1 VTVFA
6 HVHLTER
13 MSLMSAPAGPVLFS
27 CISRTGQ
34 LNPILAIAAELSRHA
49 VPDLWFASYVD
60 SRSKIEAASTR
71 TQINFVS
78 LDPRNPTG
86 IKWGES
92 DLEMM
97 QCSGPMSTDGIMA
110 LLKKTINSPPEW
122 RISAYRNMLD
132 VIDRIQPSLMV
143 IDTLNPS
150 SMDAAMTR
158 DVPFIVT
165 VPALPSCALRLPWDY
180 PSPITNLPRKMNFS
194 QYFSNIFFKFRLRA
208 AILAHTPVIS
218 FTKKCKSIGI
228 KNPSANPYVYTDA
241 AAMVLTSSVFGLEYE
256 FPLSPRVRL
265 IGAFLPPEPDN
276 HRIED
281 PDLSRWLDDNT
292 SVVYLGFGTLMR
304 LPPAQM
310 AALLVAVRRLGP
322 EHKFLWKLSK
332 SQQELLPPTSLPDNL
347 RVESWI
353 PSQLGVLAH
362 PHVRAFVTHGG
373 ANGFHESIYYGK
385 PVLVMPAWLDCY
397 AIARRAIDSGV
408 GLAIDH
414 PATVTSDEVATK
426 ITRILTEDS
435 FRQRAE
441 YWAQRLR
448 EAGGVA
454 RAADLI
460 LELKAELS

>member
-1 VTVFA
+1 
-6 HVHLTER
+6 
-13 MSLMSAPAGPVLFS
+13 
-27 CISRTGQ
+27 
-34 LNPILAIAAELSRHA
+34 
-49 VPDLWFASYVD
+49 
-60 SRSKIEAASTR
+60 
-71 TQINFVS
+71 
-78 LDPRNPTG
+78 
-86 IKWGES
+86 
-92 DLEMM
+92 
-97 QCSGPMSTDGIMA
+97 
-110 LLKKTINSPPEW
+110 
-122 RISAYRNMLD
+122 
-132 VIDRIQPSLMV
+132 
-143 IDTLNPS
+143 
-150 SMDAAMTR
+150 
-158 DVPFIVT
+158 
-165 VPALPSCALRLPWDY
+165 
-180 PSPITNLPRKMNFS
+180 MNFY
-194 QYFSNIFFKFRLRA
+194 QHLSNVLFKFRLRA
-208 AILAHTPVIS
+208 AILARTPVIS
-218 FTKKCKSIGI
+218 YVKKCKSVGI
-228 KNPSANPYVYTDA
+228 KNPSANSGIYTDA

-265 IGAFLPPEPDN
+265 IGAFLPPGPDN
-276 HRIED
+276 HRVED

-304 LPPAQM
+304 LSRTQI
-310 AALLVAVRRLGP
+310 AALLAAVRRLGP

-332 SQQELLPPTSLPDNL
+332 SRQELLPPTSLPDNL

-408 GLAIDH
+408 GLAIDR
-414 PATVTSDEVATK
+414 PATVTGDEAATK
-426 ITRILTEDS
+426 IMRILTEDS

-441 YWAQRLR
+441 HWAQRLR